1 MELGIREYR
10 KYRIKVIVQ
19 GLRRKLEGSALEAV
33 DLQDPVR
40 RMMLDSMEI
49 GKVAASL
56 AVSEEGHKVVV
67 MVSAERT
74 EVMSNQLA

>member
-40 RMMLDSMEI
+40 RMMLDSSEI
-49 GKVAASL
+49 GDGGRGPQDCRRGVGR
-56 AVSEEGHKVVV
+56 E
-67 MVSAERT
+67 
-74 EVMSNQLA
+74 N